1 MHAFANH
8 VPAVLLR
15 LDRNPFH
22 HGTLGAVRSLGR
34 KGVEVHAVVEAG
46 GGPMARSRYLRAVH
60 AGPDGGLDPQAPEA
74 LGACLAGVSERI
86 GRPAVLVAMDDLSAI
101 AVSRIAPMLTDRFRI
116 PHQPDNLP
124 ARVADKAELS
134 RLCARWEVPHPE
146 TVVPA
151 GGAEAAEAAWR
162 LGLPVIAKWSRPWL
176 LPAGAA
182 GLRST
187 MLVHSAAEARGLYER
202 SAEAGSRLLL
212 QRFLPAGPD
221 TDWFFHGA
229 FGRGGHPLL
238 IGSGRKEMSWP
249 VRTGLTAVGRWLP
262 DPAVEEAGLRLAE
275 RLGYQGILDLDFRR
289 DERGTFRLV
298 DFNPRPG
305 AQFRLFTDAS
315 GLDVVQAMYL
325 DLTGQRVPE
334 PSGGPGRVF
343 VAENYA
349 LLAAV
354 RGGSLPRRRPT
365 GAAAGPPAPVA
376 PAAPGAPAA
385 PAAPLVAGQRRAP
398 ERGAAGAPPAAGG
411 ATGTPAGPQPVPGS
425 ASAPGAG
432 TASRTGAATAS
443 ARGSGALAGAGPA
456 PGAGA
461 RTATGSAS
469 WAAPRQRRRP
479 GAVRVLPV
487 GERGRVE
494 AAWFA
499 ADDPLPFLAMVG
511 AFLGRGA
518 GKGARVLRGVPGHGR
533 RTVRAAARAPR
544 QRGSGPSA
552 AGEGAAAPR
561 PVPPEAPAEP
571 DELVSR

>member
-8 VPAVLLR
+8 VPAVVLR

-46 GGPMARSRYLRAVH
+46 GGPMGRSRYLRAVH
-60 AGPDGGLDPQAPEA
+60 PGPAGGLDPEAPEA
-74 LGACLAGVSERI
+74 LVECLVGVSERI

-101 AVSRIAPMLTDRFRI
+101 AVSRVAPMLRDRFRI

-134 RLCARWEVPHPE
+134 RLCSRWDVPHPE

-151 GGAEAAEAAWR
+151 GGTEAAEAAWR
-162 LGLPVIAKWSRPWL
+162 LGLPVVAKWSRPWL
-176 LPAGAA
+176 LPTGAD

-187 MLVHSAAEARGLYER
+187 TLVHTTAEARRLYER

-229 FGRGGHPLL
+229 FTRGGRPLL
-238 IGSGRKEMSWP
+238 AGSGRKELSWP

-262 DPAVEEAGLRLAE
+262 DPAVEEAALRLAE

-289 DERGTFRLV
+289 DERGVFRLV

-305 AQFRLFTDAS
+305 AQFRLFTDAA

-325 DLTGQRVPE
+325 DLTGQRVPQ
-334 PSGGPGRVF
+334 PTGGAGRVF

-354 RGGSLPRRRPT
+354 RGRSLPRRRP
-365 GAAAGPPAPVA
+365 AVEPAPPTPG
-376 PAAPGAPAA
+376 PAA
-385 PAAPLVAGQRRAP
+385 
-398 ERGAAGAPPAAGG
+398 
-411 ATGTPAGPQPVPGS
+411 
-425 ASAPGAG
+425 
-432 TASRTGAATAS
+432 
-443 ARGSGALAGAGPA
+443 
-456 PGAGA
+456 
-461 RTATGSAS
+461 
-469 WAAPRQRRRP
+469 
-479 GAVRVLPV
+479 
-487 GERGRVE
+487 ERGRVE

-499 ADDPLPFLAMVG
+499 ADDVRPFLAMLA

-518 GKGARVLRGVPGHGR
+518 AKGARALRGVPAQGR
-533 RTVRAAARAPR
+533 RTARAVVRAPR
-544 QRGSGPSA
+544 QRGREQRGVTSA
-552 AGEGAAAPR
+552 GSVSR
-561 PVPPEAPAEP
+561 PAPPEASAEP

>member
-1 MHAFANH
+1 MKDTAAMHAFANH
-8 VPAVLLR
+8 VPAVVLR

-46 GGPMARSRYLRAVH
+46 GGPMGRSRYLRAAH
-60 AGPDGGLDPQAPEA
+60 PGPAGGLDPEAPEA
-74 LGACLAGVSERI
+74 LLECLAGVSERI

-101 AVSRIAPMLTDRFRI
+101 AVSRIAPKLRDRFRI

-134 RLCARWEVPHPE
+134 RLCSRWDVPHPD

-151 GGAEAAEAAWR
+151 SGTEAAEAAWR
-162 LGLPVIAKWSRPWL
+162 LGLPVVAKWSRPWL
-176 LPAGAA
+176 LPTGAD

-187 MLVHSAAEARGLYER
+187 TLVHTTAEARRLYER

-229 FGRGGHPLL
+229 FTRGGRPLL
-238 IGSGRKEMSWP
+238 AGSGRKELAWP
-249 VRTGLTAVGRWLP
+249 VGTGLTAVGRWLP
-262 DPAVEEAGLRLAE
+262 DPAVEEAALKLAE

-289 DERGTFRLV
+289 DERGVFRLV

-305 AQFRLFTDAS
+305 AQFRLFTDAA

-325 DLTGQRVPE
+325 DLTGQRVPQ
-334 PSGGPGRVF
+334 PSGGAGRVF

-354 RGGSLPRRRPT
+354 RGPSLPRRRP
-365 GAAAGPPAPVA
+365 AASPAS
-376 PAAPGAPAA
+376 PA
-385 PAAPLVAGQRRAP
+385 
-398 ERGAAGAPPAAGG
+398 
-411 ATGTPAGPQPVPGS
+411 S
-425 ASAPGAG
+425 
-432 TASRTGAATAS
+432 
-443 ARGSGALAGAGPA
+443 PA
-456 PGAGA
+456 PGP
-461 RTATGSAS
+461 
-469 WAAPRQRRRP
+469 AAERRQ
-479 GAVRVLPV
+479 
-487 GERGRVE
+487 VE

-499 ADDPLPFLAMVG
+499 GDDVKPFLAMLA

-518 GKGARVLRGVPGHGR
+518 AKGARALRGVPAQGR
-533 RTVRAAARAPR
+533 RTARAVVRAPR
-544 QRGSGPSA
+544 QRGREQQGGREPLGGTSA
-552 AGEGAAAPR
+552 GSVSR
-561 PVPPEAPAEP
+561 PAPPEASAEP

>member
-1 MHAFANH
+1 MHAYLNH

-46 GGPMARSRYLRAVH
+46 GGPMGRSRYVRAVH
-60 AGPDGGLDPQAPEA
+60 AGPAGGLDPEAPET
-74 LGACLAGVSERI
+74 LLECLTGVSERI
-86 GRPAVLVAMDDLSAI
+86 GRPAVLIAMDDLSAI
-101 AVSRIAPMLTDRFRI
+101 TVSRIGPVLTDRFRM

-124 ARVADKAELS
+124 ARVADKAELAG
-134 RLCARWEVPHPE
+134 LCARWDVPHPQ

-151 GGAEAAEAAWR
+151 SGGEAAEAAWR
-162 LGLPVIAKWSRPWL
+162 LGLPVVAKWSRPWL
-176 LPAGAA
+176 LPAGAD

-187 MLVHSAAEARGLYER
+187 TLVHTAAEARRLYER

-229 FGRGGHPLL
+229 FARGGRPLL
-238 IGSGRKEMSWP
+238 AGSGRKELSWP

-305 AQFRLFTDAS
+305 AQFRLFTDTA

-334 PSGGPGRVF
+334 PVGGPGRVF

-354 RGGSLPRRRPT
+354 RGGYLPRRRAP
-365 GAAAGPPAPVA
+365 GPAARAADPARPDAAGRRTGPGRDPVVW
-376 PAAPGAPAA
+376 PG
-385 PAAPLVAGQRRAP
+385 R
-398 ERGAAGAPPAAGG
+398 
-411 ATGTPAGPQPVPGS
+411 PAG
-425 ASAPGAG
+425 
-432 TASRTGAATAS
+432 RD
-443 ARGSGALAGAGPA
+443 
-456 PGAGA
+456 
-461 RTATGSAS
+461 
-469 WAAPRQRRRP
+469 
-479 GAVRVLPV
+479 
-487 GERGRVE
+487 RGRVE

-499 ADDPLPFLAMVG
+499 GDDLMPFVGMLA
-511 AFLGRGA
+511 AFLGRGF
-518 GKGARVLRGVPGHGR
+518 GKGARVLRGVPAQGR
-533 RTVRAAARAPR
+533 RTALAAVRAPR
-544 QRGSGPSA
+544 QRGRDQPGSA
-552 AGEGAAAPR
+552 PLSR
-561 PVPPEAPAEP
+561 PAPPEAPAAP
-571 DELVSR
+571 DELVTR

>member
-1 MHAFANH
+1 MHAFTRH

-34 KGVEVHAVVEAG
+34 KGVEVHAVVES
-46 GGPMARSRYLRAVH
+46 GPGPVVRSRYLRAVH
-60 AGPDGGLDPQAPEA
+60 AGPDGGLDPEAPEA
-74 LGACLAGVSERI
+74 LLECLAGVSERI
-86 GRPAVLVAMDDLSAI
+86 GRPAVLIAMDDLSAI
-101 AVSRIAPMLTDRFRI
+101 AVSRIAGGLTDRFRI

-134 RLCARWEVPHPE
+134 RLCARWDVPHPE
-146 TVVPA
+146 TVIPA
-151 GGAEAAEAAWR
+151 SGAEATEAAWS

-176 LPAGAA
+176 LPAGAG

-187 MLVHSAAEARGLYER
+187 LLVHTVAEARRLYER
-202 SAEAGSRLLL
+202 STEAGSRLLL

-229 FGRGGHPLL
+229 FTRGGRPLL
-238 IGSGRKEMSWP
+238 AGSGRKELSWP

-262 DPAVEEAGLRLAE
+262 DPAVEEAGLKLAE

-349 LLAAV
+349 LLAV
-354 RGGSLPRRRPT
+354 LRGGSLPGRV
-365 GAAAGPPAPVA
+365 AAAPKP
-376 PAAPGAPAA
+376 PAAPKPAAAA
-385 PAAPLVAGQRRAP
+385 PAVPPVLPAVGAQAVPGRRAGPVVAGPR
-398 ERGAAGAPPAAGG
+398 
-411 ATGTPAGPQPVPGS
+411 
-425 ASAPGAG
+425 SAPGAAAPAPAPVPAG
-432 TASRTGAATAS
+432 TAAA
-443 ARGSGALAGAGPA
+443 
-456 PGAGA
+456 
-461 RTATGSAS
+461 
-469 WAAPRQRRRP
+469 AAPAGRGP
-479 GAVRVLPV
+479 LRVLPR

-499 ADDPLPFLAMVG
+499 SDDLLPFLAMLA

-518 GKGARVLRGVPGHGR
+518 DKGVRALRGVPAHGR
-533 RTVRAAARAPR
+533 RTARAVVRAPR
-544 QRGSGPSA
+544 QRGRDQQGA
-552 AGEGAAAPR
+552 AGGGPASR
-561 PVPPEAPAEP
+561 PAPPEAPAEP
-571 DELVSR
+571 DELVTR

>member
-1 MHAFANH
+1 MHAFASH

-46 GGPMARSRYLRAVH
+46 GGPVGRSRYLRAVH
-60 AGPDGGLDPQAPEA
+60 PGPAGGMDPEAPEA
-74 LGACLAGVSERI
+74 LVECLTGVSERI

-101 AVSRIAPMLTDRFRI
+101 AVSRLAPVLTDRFRI

-134 RLCARWEVPHPE
+134 RLCALWDVAHPE

-151 GGAEAAEAAWR
+151 SGSEAADAAWR
-162 LGLPVIAKWSRPWL
+162 LGLPVVAKWSRPWL
-176 LPAGAA
+176 LPPGGD

-187 MLVHSAAEARGLYER
+187 TLVHTAAEVRRLYER
-202 SAEAGSRLLL
+202 SEEAGSRLLL

-229 FGRGGHPLL
+229 FGRGGHPL
-238 IGSGRKEMSWP
+238 IAGSGRKELSWP

-305 AQFRLFTDAS
+305 AQFRLFTDAA

-325 DLTGQRVPE
+325 DLTGQRVPQ

-354 RGGSLPRRRPT
+354 SGRSLPRRSGAGPAQPAPGT
-365 GAAAGPPAPVA
+365 GAAA
-376 PAAPGAPAA
+376 AARPG
-385 PAAPLVAGQRRAP
+385 
-398 ERGAAGAPPAAGG
+398 PAAGS
-411 ATGTPAGPQPVPGS
+411 GP
-425 ASAPGAG
+425 
-432 TASRTGAATAS
+432 
-443 ARGSGALAGAGPA
+443 RG
-456 PGAGA
+456 
-461 RTATGSAS
+461 
-469 WAAPRQRRRP
+469 
-479 GAVRVLPV
+479 PV

-499 ADDPLPFLAMVG
+499 ADDMGPFLAMLR
-511 AFLGRGA
+511 AFLGRGL
-518 GKGARVLRGVPGHGR
+518 GKGARVLRGVPVQGR
-533 RTVRAAARAPR
+533 RTARAVVRAPR
-544 QRGSGPSA
+544 QRRREQPP
-552 AGEGAAAPR
+552 AAPAGAGSR
-561 PVPPEAPAEP
+561 PAPPGASAEP
-571 DELVSR
+571 DELVTR

>member
-1 MHAFANH
+1 MHAYLNH
-8 VPAVLLR
+8 VPAVVLR

-46 GGPMARSRYLRAVH
+46 GGPMGRSRYLRAVH
-60 AGPDGGLDPQAPEA
+60 PGPVGGLDPEAPEA
-74 LGACLAGVSERI
+74 LLECLTGVSERI
-86 GRPAVLVAMDDLSAI
+86 GRPAVLIAMDDLSAI
-101 AVSRIAPMLTDRFRI
+101 AVSRVAPMLRERFRI

-134 RLCARWEVPHPE
+134 RLCARWDVPHPE
-146 TVVPA
+146 TVIPA
-151 GGAEAAEAAWR
+151 SGAEAAEAAWR

-176 LPAGAA
+176 LPSGAD

-187 MLVHSAAEARGLYER
+187 MLVHTTAEARRLYER

-229 FGRGGHPLL
+229 FARGGHPLL
-238 IGSGRKEMSWP
+238 AGSGRKELSWP

-289 DERGTFRLV
+289 DELGCFRLV

-305 AQFRLFTDAS
+305 AQFRLFTDSA

-325 DLTGQRVPE
+325 DLTGQQVPQ

-349 LLAAV
+349 LLARL
-354 RGGSLPRRRPT
+354 RGGSMPRR
-365 GAAAGPPAPVA
+365 PAVV
-376 PAAPGAPAA
+376 PAD
-385 PAAPLVAGQRRAP
+385 
-398 ERGAAGAPPAAGG
+398 
-411 ATGTPAGPQPVPGS
+411 PAGPAAAS
-425 ASAPGAG
+425 ASA
-432 TASRTGAATAS
+432 S
-443 ARGSGALAGAGPA
+443 SG

-461 RTATGSAS
+461 GADQRSVPERAPKRSA
-469 WAAPRQRRRP
+469 
-479 GAVRVLPV
+479 
-487 GERGRVE
+487 ERGSVE
-494 AAWFA
+494 TAWFA
-499 ADDPLPFLAMVG
+499 ADDLLPFLAMLG
-511 AFLGRGA
+511 ALLGRGA
-518 GKGARVLRGVPGHGR
+518 GKGVRVLRGVPEQGR
-533 RTVRAAARAPR
+533 RTALAVVRAPR
-544 QRGSGPSA
+544 QRGRNQTPTGSGGSTGSGGQTA
-552 AGEGAAAPR
+552 R
-561 PVPPEAPAEP
+561 PVPPAASAEP

>member
-34 KGVEVHAVVEAG
+34 RGVEVHAVVEAG
-46 GGPMARSRYLRAVH
+46 GGPMGRSRYLRAAH
-60 AGPDGGLDPQAPEA
+60 PGPEGGLDPQAPEA
-74 LGACLAGVSERI
+74 LLECLVGVSERI

-101 AVSRIAPMLTDRFRI
+101 AVSRMAPMLTGRYRI
-116 PHQPDNLP
+116 PHQPDGLP

-134 RLCARWEVPHPE
+134 RLCARWDIPHPE
-146 TVVPA
+146 TVIPA
-151 GGAEAAEAAWR
+151 SATEAAEAAWR
-162 LGLPVIAKWSRPWL
+162 LGLPVVAKWSRPWL
-176 LPAGAA
+176 LPSGA

-187 MLVHSAAEARGLYER
+187 TLLHCAAEARRLYER

-212 QRFLPAGPD
+212 QRFLPAGTD

-229 FGRGGHPLL
+229 FGRDGHPLL
-238 IGSGRKEMSWP
+238 VGSGRKELSWP

-289 DERGTFRLV
+289 DERGCFRLV

-315 GLDVVQAMYL
+315 GLDVVQAMYM
-325 DLTGQRVPE
+325 DLTGQRVPQ

-343 VAENYA
+343 LAENYA

-354 RGGSLPRRRPT
+354 RGRRLPFGPR
-365 GAAAGPPAPVA
+365 AGRGTATAGPVA
-376 PAAPGAPAA
+376 P
-385 PAAPLVAGQRRAP
+385 R
-398 ERGAAGAPPAAGG
+398 
-411 ATGTPAGPQPVPGS
+411 S
-425 ASAPGAG
+425 
-432 TASRTGAATAS
+432 
-443 ARGSGALAGAGPA
+443 
-456 PGAGA
+456 
-461 RTATGSAS
+461 
-469 WAAPRQRRRP
+469 
-479 GAVRVLPV
+479 
-487 GERGRVE
+487 GRVE

-499 ADDPLPFLAMVG
+499 ADDLAPFLAMLA

-518 GKGARVLRGVPGHGR
+518 EKGARVLRGVPARGR
-533 RTVRAAARAPR
+533 RTARMVVRAPR
-544 QRGSGPSA
+544 QRGRQQPPAASGGSSPRSA
-552 AGEGAAAPR
+552 A
-561 PVPPEAPAEP
+561 PPEAPAEP
-571 DELVSR
+571 DELVTR

>member
-46 GGPMARSRYLRAVH
+46 GGPMGRSRYLRATH
-60 AGPDGGLDPQAPEA
+60 PGPDGGVDPEA
-74 LGACLAGVSERI
+74 PDALLECLAGVSERI

-101 AVSRIAPMLTDRFRI
+101 AVSRLAPVLTDRFRI
-116 PHQPDNLP
+116 PHQPDGLP

-134 RLCARWEVPHPE
+134 RLCARWDVPHPE
-146 TVVPA
+146 TVIPA
-151 GGAEAAEAAWR
+151 SGAEAAEATWR
-162 LGLPVIAKWSRPWL
+162 LGLPVVAKWSRPWL
-176 LPAGAA
+176 LPAGA

-187 MLVHSAAEARGLYER
+187 TLVHTTAEARGLYER

-229 FGRGGHPLL
+229 FARGGHPL
-238 IGSGRKEMSWP
+238 IAGSGRKELSWP

-262 DPAVEEAGLRLAE
+262 DPAVEEAGLRLAD

-289 DERGTFRLV
+289 DEGGCFRLV

-305 AQFRLFTDAS
+305 AQFRLFTDDS

-334 PSGGPGRVF
+334 PVGGPGRVF

-354 RGGSLPRRRPT
+354 RGRSLPRRRGGRDSGGVGGS
-365 GAAAGPPAPVA
+365 GAAVGAAEAPLLPGGRRPEAAAEAPVA
-376 PAAPGAPAA
+376 DPGA
-385 PAAPLVAGQRRAP
+385 
-398 ERGAAGAPPAAGG
+398 
-411 ATGTPAGPQPVPGS
+411 GTPAGP
-425 ASAPGAG
+425 AEGAG
-432 TASRTGAATAS
+432 RRAPVRAPVGGAAR
-443 ARGSGALAGAGPA
+443 RGP
-456 PGAGA
+456 
-461 RTATGSAS
+461 
-469 WAAPRQRRRP
+469 
-479 GAVRVLPV
+479 VRVAPK
-487 GERGRVE
+487 GERGRTE

-499 ADDPLPFLAMVG
+499 ADDLGPFLAMLG
-511 AFLGRGA
+511 AFLGRGI
-518 GKGARVLRGVPGHGR
+518 GKGARALRGVPAQGR
-533 RTVRAAARAPR
+533 RTARAAVRAPR
-544 QRGSGPSA
+544 QRAQPPASGTS
-552 AGEGAAAPR
+552 R
-561 PVPPEAPAEP
+561 PAPPETSAEP
-571 DELVSR
+571 DELVTR